1 MFAGRFGV
9 VGDRRLRRQERKR
22 RHRRF
27 MAQAQGH
34 NGRFGV
40 YFTPWAVSDG
50 ASQWLGGFSTVEEAM
65 VAAGRYVAAS
75 STAQATRESR
85 QRDAA
90 PLLAPGLHGHTRP
103 PRANGQRVVTRS
115 ECRRSQ

>member
-1 MFAGRFGV
+1 VWSETGGYVA
-9 VGDRRLRRQERKR
+9 RRGNDDTALHGPSE
-22 RHRRF
+22 
-27 MAQAQGH
+27 GH

-115 ECRRSQ
+115 ECRRSH